1 MTERDA
7 GRRITHI
14 LLFSA
19 KGTLMQKI
27 DRAALVQANIAGG
40 TAKASST
47 SSSTT
52 NVSVTITA

>member
-1 MTERDA
+1 
-7 GRRITHI
+7 
-14 LLFSA
+14 
-19 KGTLMQKI
+19 MQKI
-27 DRAALVQANIAGG
+27 ERAALVQANIAGG